1 VSVAAADRLESLFFE
16 RLYLYFGQYTVACA
30 SVSPERFETPTSRS
44 TVSGRENPTNG
55 RIGQESLVYRANMS
69 ARANSP
75 TRDLPTDWLSEFFD
89 TFPEGELPDTA
100 SLGDLDLFSAQEGL
114 GAAPTLAEKK
124 RKAEGSVEQEP
135 SEGVKTA
142 VRSHVLSEGAK
153 KSKSKREKLRRDALN
168 TRFDELSAVLEPG
181 SALKSDKA
189 SVVVAA
195 TSQIKRLREE
205 HARLSEMIERVQG
218 EKKRQEELNFA
229 LAAEKET
236 LVLEKT
242 QLLHEKLRIEAQLQG
257 FLASMPF
264 ASPADGVRPIA
275 SAKAADAQT
284 WSVPTPFILPA
295 TSNDEDVTLR
305 APVA

>member
-124 RKAEGSVEQEP
+124 RKAEGKSR
-135 SEGVKTA
+135 
-142 VRSHVLSEGAK
+142 VR
-153 KSKSKREKLRRDALN
+153 
-168 TRFDELSAVLEPG
+168 G
-181 SALKSDKA
+181 S
-189 SVVVAA
+189 
-195 TSQIKRLREE
+195 
-205 HARLSEMIERVQG
+205 
-218 EKKRQEELNFA
+218 
-229 LAAEKET
+229 
-236 LVLEKT
+236 
-242 QLLHEKLRIEAQLQG
+242 
-257 FLASMPF
+257 
-264 ASPADGVRPIA
+264 RPRC
-275 SAKAADAQT
+275 DHMC
-284 WSVPTPFILPA
+284 
-295 TSNDEDVTLR
+295 
-305 APVA
+305 